1 MALGDNLKDSEEI
14 LNNINKAAVE
24 FESTINA
31 IQQALKNVSKE
42 ERDIADVL
50 QVSLDTNK

>member
-1 MALGDNLKDSEEI
+1 MALEEDLQNSEEI

-42 ERDIADVL
+42 ERDIADII
-50 QVSLDTNK
+50 QV